1 MNNNKLISGG
11 GGGVKRNT
19 LLKNFLQYIAS
30 MYNLK
35 LCSLGSSTITCV
47 TSELCSSVSFVK
59 F

>member
-1 MNNNKLISGG
+1 MNNNTLISDG

-19 LLKNFLQYIAS
+19 LLKNLLQYIAS

-35 LCSLGSSTITCV
+35 LCSLSSSTITCV
-47 TSELCSSVSFVK
+47 TSELCSSVSFVN